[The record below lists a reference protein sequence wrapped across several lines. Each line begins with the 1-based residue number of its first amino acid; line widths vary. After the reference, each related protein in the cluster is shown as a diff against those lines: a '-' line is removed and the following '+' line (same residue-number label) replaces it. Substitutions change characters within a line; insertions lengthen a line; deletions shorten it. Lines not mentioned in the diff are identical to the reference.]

1 MAAAQQ
7 ELEAAS
13 AARQKAEVAKREVEE
28 MKSRWAA
35 EEARH
40 DADIAAKL
48 AKNLRI
54 GEERKVFKA
63 AREAELAAI
72 KEREEAIDRELLEE
86 AMRQKAEEEAR
97 EAELK
102 DRKSVV

>member
-1 MAAAQQ
+1 MPCADMRAAA
-7 ELEAAS
+7 
-13 AARQKAEVAKREVEE
+13 RE
-28 MKSRWAA
+28 SAA

-72 KEREEAIDRELLEE
+72 KEREEAIDERLH
-86 AMRQKAEEEAR
+86 
-97 EAELK
+97 ELK
-102 DRKSVV
+102 VREGAVAAQMARFRPLFDTARWE